1 MKARKLPSGSWRAEI
16 ARKDENGKRTRKS
29 FTAATKAEAEA
40 AALAYKLKMTSP
52 DSRTVGEA
60 VTALIESKRPVLSPS
75 TIRSYMGIKRA
86 LEKDHP
92 TLWQT
97 PIERLTEQ
105 QMQQF
110 INKLAEE
117 HKPKTVRNYVAL
129 IGASLPPRMSIL
141 TQVTLPAR
149 VRPDY
154 HIPTEKTVQAIL
166 EAVSDTDLEIPV
178 LLAVVCTMRA
188 GEIAALRMEDIT
200 GTAIHVHRNMVR
212 NESQKWVIKSPKTY
226 SSDRIIEAPAW
237 LIAKIRKNGLPDID
251 PSAISYRFGRMLKAN
266 GLPHCRFHD
275 LRHYSASYMH
285 AKGVPTAY
293 IMKRGGWNT
302 ETVLNAVYRH
312 ALDDRDKIETQRIN
326 DAFTESLT

>member
-1 MKARKLPSGSWRAEI
+1 MKAYKLPSGNWQVRVAK
-16 ARKDENGKRTRKS
+16 KDANGKRTRKA
-29 FTAATKAEAEA
+29 FTAPSKDEAEA

-75 TIRSYMGIKRA
+75 TIRSYMSMQRA
-86 LEKDHP
+86 LEEKHP
-92 TLWQT
+92 ELWQT
-97 PIERLTEQ
+97 TIERLTEQ

-110 INKLAEE
+110 INKLAED
-117 HKPKTVRNYVAL
+117 HTPKTVRNYAAL
-129 IGASLPPRMSIL
+129 LGSSLPARLRIRNA
-141 TQVTLPAR
+141 VTLPAR
-149 VRPDY
+149 VRPNY

-166 EAVSDTDLEIPV
+166 EACRDSDLEIPV

-188 GEIAALRMEDIT
+188 GEIAALRMEDIRDNS
-200 GTAIHVHRNMVR
+200 IHVCRNMVR
-212 NESQKWVIKSPKTY
+212 NDGNRWVTKAPKTY
-226 SSDRIIEAPAW
+226 SSDRIIEAPPW
-237 LIAKIRKNGLPDID
+237 LIAKIQEKGLPQID
-251 PSAISYRFGRMLKAN
+251 PSAISYRFGRKLKAN
-266 GLPHCRFHD
+266 KLPHCRFHD

-285 AKGVPTAY
+285 AKGVPSAY

-312 ALDDRDKIETQRIN
+312 ALDDRDRIETQRIN

>member
-1 MKARKLPSGSWRAEI
+1 MKARKLPSGNWRAEI
-16 ARKDENGKRTRKS
+16 AKKDANGKRTRKS
-29 FTAATKAEAEA
+29 FTAATKDEAEDA
-40 AALAYKLKMTSP
+40 ARAYKLKMTNP
-52 DSRTVGEA
+52 DRRTVGEA

-75 TIRSYMGIKRA
+75 TIRSYMSMQRA

-97 PIERLTEQ
+97 TIERLTEQ
-105 QMQQF
+105 QLQQF
-110 INKLAEE
+110 INKLSEE
-117 HKPKTVRNYVAL
+117 HTPKTVRNYAAL
-129 IGASLPPRMSIL
+129 LGTSLPARLRIRDC
-141 TQVTLPAR
+141 VTLPAR
-149 VRPDY
+149 VRPNY
-154 HIPTEKTVQAIL
+154 HIPTEATVQAIL
-166 EAVSDTDLEIPV
+166 EACRDTDLEIPV

-188 GEIAALRMEDIT
+188 GEIAALRIEDIRDNS
-200 GTAIHVHRNMVR
+200 IHVCRNMVR
-212 NESQKWVIKSPKTY
+212 NDAQKWVVKAPKTY
-226 SSDRIIEAPAW
+226 SSDRFIEAPPW
-237 LIAKIRKNGLPDID
+237 LISKIRAKGLPQID

-312 ALDDRDKIETQRIN
+312 ALDDRDRIETQRIN

>member
-1 MKARKLPSGSWRAEI
+1 MKARRLPSGNWRAEI

-75 TIRSYMGIKRA
+75 TIRSYMSMKRA

-97 PIERLTEQ
+97 TIERLTEQ

-117 HKPKTVRNYVAL
+117 HKPKTVRNYAAL
-129 IGASLPPRMSIL
+129 IGASLPARLRIL
-141 TQVTLPAR
+141 SQVTLPAR

-188 GEIAALRMEDIT
+188 GEISALEMSDIT

-212 NESQKWVIKSPKTY
+212 NESQKWVIKFPKTY

-312 ALDDRDKIETQRIN
+312 ALDDRDRIETQRIN
-326 DAFTESLT
+326 DAFTESLA

>member
-1 MKARKLPSGSWRAEI
+1 MKARKLPSGNWRAEI

-75 TIRSYMGIKRA
+75 TIRSYMSMQRA

-92 TLWQT
+92 ALWQT
-97 PIERLTEQ
+97 TIERLTEQ

-110 INKLAEE
+110 INKLAEK
-117 HKPKTVRNYVAL
+117 HTPKTVRNYAAL
-129 IGASLPPRMSIL
+129 LGSSLPARLRIRNS
-141 TQVTLPAR
+141 VTLPAR
-149 VRPDY
+149 VRPNY
-154 HIPTEKTVQAIL
+154 HIPTEKTVRAIL
-166 EAVSDTDLEIPV
+166 EACRDSCLEIPV

-188 GEIAALRMEDIT
+188 GEIAALRMEDIRDNS
-200 GTAIHVHRNMVR
+200 IHVCRNMVR
-212 NESQKWVIKSPKTY
+212 NDAQKWVVKAPKTY
-226 SSDRIIEAPAW
+226 SSDRIIEAPPW
-237 LIAKIRKNGLPDID
+237 LIEKIREKGLPKID
-251 PSAISYRFGRMLKAN
+251 PSAISYRFGRMLKAH

-285 AKGVPTAY
+285 AKGVPSAY